1 MTGTKEEEITGDT
14 FFVLLRIILCY
25 NLVSNNVK
33 TLIRRKG
40 GEGERGGETCDAC
53 IYWAHMED
61 GYYRSHGDGEMKGF

>member
-14 FFVLLRIILCY
+14 FFVLLRIKLCY

-40 GEGERGGETCDAC
+40 GEGERGGETCDAW
-53 IYWAHMED
+53 IYWAHMKD
-61 GYYRSHGDGEMKGF
+61 GY